1 MGVVVPNN
9 DYIGL
14 MKKKVES
21 RKKLKKEVKLVVG
34 KPDPTKDERFDFGGL
49 PEMNLKKNL
58 GCG

>member
-1 MGVVVPNN
+1 MGVSVPNN

-14 MKKKVES
+14 MKKKVELK
-21 RKKLKKEVKLVVG
+21 KKLKKEMKVDAD
-34 KPDPTKDERFDFGGL
+34 KPAPTKDERFDFGGL

>member
-1 MGVVVPNN
+1 
-9 DYIGL
+9 

-21 RKKLKKEVKLVVG
+21 KKKLKKEMKLNAD
-34 KPDPTKDERFDFGGL
+34 KPALTKDERFDFGGL